1 MLTHANVKLK
11 PTRHEKKR
19 AHECA
24 LLHGDLF
31 LPHHIPETNTTC
43 QAMLHMRNKR
53 NDEASLA
60 RCTHENTSDNPHNA
74 FLYYKLQHAYHH
86 GYWATNSSKPWPSMH
101 LNWLDWCLGA
111 CSSLPDGG
119 CSLQSTH
126 MLFLSAKEVALAFV
140 SPVCFCQSLC
150 QLRPERSKILM
161 DSRR

>member
-1 MLTHANVKLK
+1 MKRSVRMSVPSSMVIFFCRTISLR
-11 PTRHEKKR
+11 PTRPVR
-19 AHECA
+19 QCCTC
-24 LLHGDLF
+24 
-31 LPHHIPETNTTC
+31 ETN
-43 QAMLHMRNKR
+43 AMMKHPWQDAHTRTQVIIPTMHF
-53 NDEASLA
+53 
-60 RCTHENTSDNPHNA
+60 CTINCNTPTGT
-74 FLYYKLQHAYHH
+74 AYHH